1 MVSKLMGKQ
10 KSKRTSAKRFFLLLR
25 MICAFFLFLSLGP
38 FTFAQTNE
46 YELKA
51 VFLYNFTQFV
61 SWPESAFSAPD
72 MPFQLCLAGEDPF
85 GHFLDEAVTSERVGR
100 HQIVVRRIHD
110 VENTASC
117 HMIFVPEK
125 NLSTL
130 DEILSIVKGSPV
142 LVVADEGDSAEKGA
156 TIGFLVMNRRIRLRV
171 NLRSARLANLT
182 ISSKLLK
189 LSDVIEEN

>member
-1 MVSKLMGKQ
+1 MDVLSCMIKALRKQ
-10 KSKRTSAKRFFLLLR
+10 RKSIHRNILR
-25 MICAFFLFLSLGP
+25 IIVASILLSLCSPGY
-38 FTFAQTNE
+38 TQTSE

-61 SWPESAFSAPD
+61 SWPESAFTAPD

-85 GHFLDEAVTSERVGR
+85 GHILDEAVISEKVGR
-100 HQIVVRRIHD
+100 HQIVVRRIHNL
-110 VENTASC
+110 ENTASC
-117 HMIFVPEK
+117 HMIFIPEK

-130 DEILSIVKGSPV
+130 DQILTIVKGNSV
-142 LVVADEGDSAEKGA
+142 LVVGDEGDSAEKGA
-156 TIGFLVMNRRIRLRV
+156 TIGFLFVNQRVRLRV

-189 LSDVIEEN
+189 LSDVIEGD